1 MITKI
6 DKLLYDKNLGK
17 FFINIDG
24 QIVEVK
30 TGSDEGGG
38 ISIDGAIT
46 PNSTHAVSGKTV
58 YDAIQAAVQGL
69 EVQIEE
75 HSVDPESV
83 IPTVTQTTSSE
94 QSGGDN
100 IITFTFPNGE
110 TTQVIIKN
118 GTQGEQGNSGYTGAA
133 GELEVVNNLKSVDGT
148 KALSAKMGHDIAVQT
163 ITKSGSF
170 AQAYNKAINDNVPF
184 PWLLKDKDK
193 NNNDITKMIWHI
205 GNREF
210 VDSIG
215 TRVDW
220 AKGNVII
227 KSNAKVLGFV
237 LAESSGI
244 YRNQP
249 TKRKPIIIEQGTNIF
264 TFDDLRVSQ
273 NYEYGKIYGIVF
285 KQWDSSYNDYT
296 LEQLN
301 ALDVNNLSNDKTNI
315 TFVDFGDLEVKAI
328 LSLRE
333 HTGIERVYCK
343 NYNGTLSDLH
353 NTLYNSDN
361 LIEIELGGTASGT
374 QNIELTKNCDNLE
387 VLNCKNLYAS
397 LIGSSGNGKLNI
409 MDIRNINPKDITTQ
423 FGTGDLWFGLKV
435 GELIIGDFDTSSVTT
450 DVRAIAYNGSI
461 TTLVCTSLTPPAT
474 NANGYVL
481 DKLLNKAGIIKVPA
495 SSESAYRGASV
506 WSTYTNKIETY
517 EEGEY

>member
-1 MITKI
+1 MKGLEFKNIFGRKAKI
-6 DKLLYDKNLGK
+6 K
-17 FFINIDG
+17 F
-24 QIVEVK
+24 
-30 TGSDEGGG
+30 EGGSG
-38 ISIDGAIT
+38 DGVTKVAELPSEGVVGRIYYNT
-46 PNSTHAVSGKTV
+46 TDKKYYI
-58 YDAIQAAVQGL
+58 YDETTSDFTELGG
-69 EVQIEE
+69 
-75 HSVDPESV
+75 SVNPAD
-83 IPTVTQTTSSE
+83 IMPTVTQTTSSS

-118 GTQGEQGNSGYTGAA
+118 GAEGAQGNSGYTGAA
-133 GELEVVNNLKSVDGT
+133 NELEVVNNLKDGGAT
-148 KALSAKMGHDIAVQT
+148 AALSAEMGKKLAEQT
-163 ITKSGSF
+163 IIKSGTF
-170 AQAYNKAINDNVPF
+170 AQAYNKAVSRNVPF
-184 PWLLKDKDK
+184 QWLLKDKDK

-237 LAESSGI
+237 LAESGGI
-244 YRNQP
+244 YQNQP
-249 TKRKPIIIEQGTNIF
+249 TKRKLIIIEQGTNIF

-273 NYEYGKIYGIVF
+273 NYEYGKVYGIVF
-285 KQWDSSYNDYT
+285 KQWDSSYDSYT

-301 ALDVNNLSNDKTNI
+301 ALNVDNLSRDTTEI
-315 TFVDFGDLEVKAI
+315 TFVDYGDLEVEAI

-343 NYNGTLSDLH
+343 NYNGTLSDLN
-353 NTLYNSDN
+353 NTLYDSDN
-361 LIEIELGGTASGT
+361 LIEIELGGTARGIPT
-374 QNIELTKNCDNLE
+374 QPAEPTKNCNNVE
-387 VLNCKNLYAS
+387 VINYKNLHAS
-397 LIGSSGNGKLNI
+397 LIGSSSNGELNI

-423 FGTGDLWFGLKV
+423 FGTGSLWFGLKV
-435 GELIIGDFDTSSVTT
+435 GELIIGDFDTSSVTA
-450 DVRAIAYNGSI
+450 DVSSIAYNGNI